1 MTSYRVDAAT
11 VLTLGAGL
19 VDLADALTLAGDPS
33 ADRWA
38 LGPGEVGPA
47 VEDLLGGW
55 RHARLVLAASLA
67 ELGEA
72 TADAGG
78 LYLDTEAGLSHG
90 LGGGRT

>member
-1 MTSYRVDAAT
+1 MTSYRVDAAA
-11 VLTLGAGL
+11 VLAMGAGL
-19 VDLADALTLAGDPS
+19 VGLGESLALVGDPA

-47 VEDLLGGW
+47 VEELLGGW

-72 TADAGG
+72 AAGAGG
-78 LYLDTEAGLSHG
+78 LYLDVDAGVSHG
-90 LGGGRT
+90 LGGGPT